1 MFTTSLFSSGE
12 ALKLPVSRAGG
23 KVPERFCADLD
34 LRLLFKDVIRNTVRR
49 LQAAGCRLQAAGCR
63 RHQEEH
69 KLSTSSISEA
79 AECVSVETRL
89 SLEAQGRFFMSP
101 EKTVSHH
108 ESEELQCFV

>member
-34 LRLLFKDVIRNTVRR
+34 LRLLFKDVIRNTVR
-49 LQAAGCRLQAAGCR
+49 RLQAAGCR